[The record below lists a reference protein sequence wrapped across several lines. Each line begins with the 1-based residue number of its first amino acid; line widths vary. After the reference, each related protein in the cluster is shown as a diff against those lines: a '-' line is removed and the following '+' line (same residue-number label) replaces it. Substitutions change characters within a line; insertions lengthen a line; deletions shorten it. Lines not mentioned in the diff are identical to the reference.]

1 MGYSCEKE
9 GDDIINCPPFD
20 NIQESPYKA
29 PIWHP
34 TDKIIG
40 FNHIP
45 LKEINYT
52 YGIDCPQ
59 QAIYTYEEE
68 LAGFYLIDEDGT
80 NKRRILPYEL
90 NTPAWSPDGKWIA
103 FSRDAQI
110 FIMPFDG
117 VDFDTSAMVQ
127 LTFEGRNF
135 FPAWSPD
142 GEWIAYDSNRDSP
155 TGLYF
160 IWKMK
165 KNGDEKTRIAFAPN
179 QGEARMPFWGND
191 FNIVYQQYTDTSAE
205 IFTMDSSGNAKTRL
219 TSNKDRDFLPK
230 YSPNKKLIG
239 FISQSQEFGNV
250 ELWTINLSSNEK
262 LKLTPEGC
270 QGFSW
275 SPDGKLVYINYDY
288 SRLDEKKGTL
298 WIMNPDGSEKQ
309 QLTHNDFRIIN

>member
-1 MGYSCEKE
+1 MRLHIKLLLLLFLFMGYSCEKE

-90 NTPAWSPDGKWIA
+90 NT
-103 FSRDAQI
+103 
-110 FIMPFDG
+110 
-117 VDFDTSAMVQ
+117 
-127 LTFEGRNF
+127 
-135 FPAWSPD
+135 PAWSPD